1 MWLCLCDCGQ
11 KKLVRSSHLI
21 GGLVLSCK
29 CLSREIASQVNTTH
43 GRSKSRLYA
52 VWNTMCGR
60 CRDTSNE
67 RYGGRGIAVCK
78 RWRGKGGFAN
88 FVTDMGEPTAG
99 LSIERKDNTKGY
111 SPANCR
117 WATRKE
123 QARNKRTT
131 RLITFNGQTKPLADW
146 AEELGLSYKNT
157 HRRIFAR
164 GWSVERALTKE

>member
-1 MWLCLCDCGQ
+1 
-11 KKLVRSSHLI
+11 
-21 GGLVLSCK
+21 
-29 CLSREIASQVNTTH
+29 
-43 GRSKSRLYA
+43 
-52 VWNTMCGR
+52 MCGR

-78 RWRGKGGFAN
+78 WWRGKGGFAN